1 MSNVVSFTGRVGR
14 DAEVKHLPSG
24 AVVLNVTVGNNIGYG
39 DKQQTIWFSCA
50 LFGKRAEGQLV
61 NYLKKGVQVFVSGE
75 MTLREYKANDGTMK
89 TNVEVNVNVI
99 DLLSKKEDQ
108 GQQPPQPPQSKPSA
122 QSNGYNGQQL
132 PVDDFDDIP
141 F

>member
-1 MSNVVSFTGRVGR
+1 MSNTITFHGRLGR
-14 DAEVKHLPSG
+14 DAEVRYLPSG
-24 AVVLNVTVGNNIGYG
+24 LAVLNAAVGSSVGFG

-50 LFGKRAEGQLV
+50 LFGKRAEGELV

-75 MTLREYKANDGTMK
+75 MTLREYQAKDGTMK

-99 DLLSKKEDQ
+99 DLLSKKEY
-108 GQQPPQPPQSKPSA
+108 QQQEVPKARPQQARPTAPAPDA
-122 QSNGYNGQQL
+122 TAY
-132 PVDDFDDIP
+132 DDYQDDIP

>member
-14 DAEVKHLPSG
+14 DAEIKHLPSG
-24 AVVLNVTVGNNIGYG
+24 ITVLNVAVGNNVGFG
-39 DKQQTIWFSCA
+39 EKQKTIWFSCA

-89 TNVEVNVNVI
+89 TNVEVNVNI
-99 DLLSKKEDQ
+99 LDLLSKSE
-108 GQQPPQPPQSKPSA
+108 GQAQHPAPTPPVRQTPPSV
-122 QSNGYNGQQL
+122 QQA
-132 PVDDFDDIP
+132 PPFDDYFEDIP

>member
-1 MSNVVSFTGRVGR
+1 MSNIISFTGRVGR
-14 DAEVKHLPSG
+14 DAEVKYLPSG
-24 AVVLNVTVGNNIGYG
+24 IAVLNVAVANTVGFG

-50 LFGKRAEGQLV
+50 IFGKRAEGQLV

-89 TNVEVNVNVI
+89 TNVEVNLNI
-99 DLLSKKEDQ
+99 LDLLSKKEEQ
-108 GQQPPQPPQSKPSA
+108 GQQPTQPPQQA
-122 QSNGYNGQQL
+122 RQSS
-132 PVDDFDDIP
+132 PPPADDYDEDSIP

>member
-1 MSNVVSFTGRVGR
+1 MSNIITFHGRVGR
-14 DAEVKHLPSG
+14 DAEVKYLPSG
-24 AVVLNVTVGNNIGYG
+24 AAVLNVAVGNNVGYG

-89 TNVEVNVNVI
+89 TNVEVNVNVL

-108 GQQPPQPPQSKPSA
+108 AQQPTQTPPVRQATPPA
-122 QSNGYNGQQL
+122 
-132 PVDDFDDIP
+132 DDYDIDEIP